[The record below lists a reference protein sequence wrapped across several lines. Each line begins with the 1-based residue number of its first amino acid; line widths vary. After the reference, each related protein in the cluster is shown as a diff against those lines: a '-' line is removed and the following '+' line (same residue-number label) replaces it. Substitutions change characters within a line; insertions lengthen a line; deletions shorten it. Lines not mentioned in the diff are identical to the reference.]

1 MRARNAAAL
10 AALLWIN
17 LYICRDWF
25 AHTTAWMNSLHG
37 FHTALARHGVSL
49 MPSWWPFWD
58 CGMPQEFASAP
69 LVPALAS
76 LRHGSPLLGYQSVS
90 AVFYCAAPLALFA
103 LAWVLTRSTVSSFL
117 AALFFSLLS
126 PAQIIVPEGG
136 FSWAGLFS
144 PHRFKL
150 QAVWDETPHVAA
162 LTFLLLF
169 VALLIHARDTQRNRY
184 SLLAAVCL
192 ALAILAWPFAIIA
205 AAIAALS
212 LGAPVVGMFAWA
224 LLLTARWIPPS
235 LWWSMGVA
243 SAEHDGW
250 NIGVLKYFAA
260 LAVIWFTIE
269 HFLQRAKDWRLPFL
283 LLWTFALAAAPVL
296 EMRLQR
302 VILPQAHRFRIDL
315 EAAIALLVVVAAAR
329 LPRPARVGIA
339 VAALIGAIPLLL
351 AHRREAK
358 DVLYPRDPAR
368 AMEYRI
374 AQRIARDLPGQRVLL
389 PGSIAHWANAFT
401 DVQQFGGG
409 EGTTAY
415 NQIQQRAL
423 KSAFEGDLG
432 PLAAYDVAA
441 IAVPGADSAEFWKP
455 FTHPEAFAA
464 QLPALWSD
472 EGVTVYRIPQSSA
485 ATLQWHDRNHVTV
498 HTDTGIIPINYHP
511 GWHSSVPLQPDPHGL
526 IQVAGPVT
534 LDLTYDGGTELRICG
549 IVSMLAWLA
558 TVAVLVRRPR

>member
-1 MRARNAAAL
+1 MRARNAAAI
-10 AALLWIN
+10 AALLWVN

-25 AHTTAWMNSLHG
+25 THTTAWMNSLHG
-37 FHTALARHGVSL
+37 FHAALARHGVSL

-76 LRHGSPLLGYQSVS
+76 LRHSSPLLGYQSVS

-103 LAWVLTRSTVSSFL
+103 LAWVLTRSTVSSFF
-117 AALFFSLLS
+117 AALVFSLLS
-126 PAQIIVPEGG
+126 PAQVIVPEGG
-136 FSWAGLFS
+136 FSWTGLFS

-169 VALLIHARDTQRNRY
+169 VALLIHARDTRNRY

-212 LGAPVVGMFAWA
+212 LQAPVVGMFAWA

-283 LLWTFALAAAPVL
+283 VLWTFALAAAPVL
-296 EMRLQR
+296 EMHLQR

-315 EAAIALLVVVAAAR
+315 EAAIALLVVVCAAR

-339 VAALIGAIPLLL
+339 AAALIGAIPLVL

-358 DVLYPRDPAR
+358 DVLYPRDPTR
-368 AMEYRI
+368 TMEYRI
-374 AQRIARDLPGQRVLL
+374 AQRIAHDLPGQRVLL

-401 DVQQFGGG
+401 GVQQFGGG

-455 FTHPEAFAA
+455 FTHPEAVAA
-464 QLPALWSD
+464 QLPALWTD
-472 EGVTVYRIPQSSA
+472 EGVTVYRIPQSSP

-498 HTDTGIIPINYHP
+498 HTDTGIVPINYHP

-526 IQVAGPVT
+526 IRVAGPAT
-534 LDLTYDGGTELRICG
+534 LDLRYDGGTELRICG

>member
-526 IQVAGPVT
+526 IQVSGPVT

>member
-1 MRARNAAAL
+1 MRARNAAAV

-25 AHTTAWMNSLHG
+25 THATAWMNSLHG
-37 FHTALARHGVSL
+37 FYAALARYGVTL

-69 LVPALAS
+69 LVPALAG
-76 LRHGSPLLGYQSVS
+76 LRHASPLLGYQSVS
-90 AVFYCAAPLALFA
+90 AIFYCAAPLALFA
-103 LAWVLTRSTVSSFL
+103 LAWTLTRSTEYSFF

-169 VALLIHARDTQRNRY
+169 VAFLIRARETPRLVP
-184 SLLAAVCL
+184 SLLAAISL
-192 ALAILAWPFAIIA
+192 ALAMLAWPFAIIA
-205 AAIAALS
+205 AALAALA
-212 LGAPVVGMFAWA
+212 LRAPVWGIFAWA
-224 LLLTARWIPPS
+224 LLLSARFLPPS
-235 LWWSMGVA
+235 LWYAMGVA
-243 SAEHDGW
+243 SAAHDGW
-250 NIGVLKYFAA
+250 NIGVLKYYAA
-260 LAVIWFTIE
+260 LAVLWFTLE

-296 EMRLQR
+296 EMHFER

-315 EAAIALLVVVAAAR
+315 EAAIALLVVIAVAR
-329 LPRPARVGIA
+329 LPRPVRAVIA
-339 VAALIGAIPLLL
+339 TAALIGAIPLVL

-358 DVLYPRDPAR
+358 DVLFPRDPTR
-368 AMEYRI
+368 TLEYRI
-374 AQRIARDLPGQRVLL
+374 AERIDHDLPGQRVLL

-401 DVQQFGGG
+401 SVQQFGGG

-415 NQIQQRAL
+415 SQTQQRAL
-423 KSAFEGDLG
+423 KSVFDGDPA

-441 IAVPGADSAEFWKP
+441 VAVPAPNSAEFWKP
-455 FTHPEAFAA
+455 FVHPEVFAA
-464 QLPALWSD
+464 QLPVLWSD
-472 EGVTVYRIPQSSA
+472 EGITVYRVSQPSS

-511 GWHSSVPLQPDPHGL
+511 GWHTNVPLQADSNGL
-526 IQVAGPVT
+526 IRAPAPAT
-534 LDLTYDGGTELRICG
+534 LDLTYDGGTELRVCLA
-549 IVSMLAWLA
+549 VSLLTLVLTLAA
-558 TVAVLVRRPR
+558 LVRRPR